1 MDIEKFI
8 IQLED
13 VFEKDASSII
23 ASDTFRDYDEWDSLS
38 VLSLVAMLEDEYGVI
53 IPRDKFDA
61 IKTVQ
66 GLFDYVKNN
75 Q

>member
-8 IQLED
+8 TQLED
-13 VFEKDASSII
+13 VFEKDASSIT

-53 IPRDKFDA
+53 IPRDKFDG

-66 GLFDYVKNN
+66 GLFDHVKNN